1 MIWGAL
7 GVPAEPTLGCDRF
20 CCFAMNYALAQ
31 AVLTGTIE
39 VITFGGAAV
48 LGVAAVRSWVRDV
61 LNPDRALIQLRQQL
75 HTLERKLEEAP
86 EDLRQV
92 GRLRAE
98 NAILTQNN
106 QQLERLLGEFQ
117 QQVQDQKTTLLGLVQ
132 EKQDLLI
139 QVSDRDRQIA
149 QLTTAL
155 QTLEAQA
162 EQRSQDFQELLEER
176 EQILEAMELAQT
188 ERDQLQQLCQHT
200 QSQCNSLETRLAD
213 FSDSQK
219 TLTVSLQTREQELL
233 HLQETLTALESLLR
247 EEQTLRSEKE
257 EQLQQ
262 VRAQLQVLLRQ
273 RLDQQPG
280 IRPQTIRRWL
290 GS

>member
-1 MIWGAL
+1 
-7 GVPAEPTLGCDRF
+7 
-20 CCFAMNYALAQ
+20 MNYALTQ
-31 AVLTGTIE
+31 AVLTGTLE

-61 LNPDRALIQLRQQL
+61 LNPDRTLIQLRQQL
-75 HTLERKLEEAP
+75 QDLERKLEEAP

-106 QQLERLLGEFQ
+106 QQLERLVSQLQ
-117 QQVQDQKTTLLGLVQ
+117 QQVKDQENTLLGLVQ
-132 EKQDLLI
+132 EKQDLLT

-162 EQRSQDFQELLEER
+162 DQRSQDFQELLEER

-188 ERDQLQQLCQHT
+188 DRDQLAQTLQQLQVQQGSLT
-200 QSQCNSLETRLAD
+200 SQASRLD
-213 FSDSQK
+213 EQNRELISN
-219 TLTVSLQTREQELL
+219 LQVREQTIQQL
-233 HLQETLTALESLLR
+233 HDNLTALESLLQ
-247 EEQTLRSEKE
+247 EEQERRAEQETQLIQVR
-257 EQLQQ
+257 EQLQI
-262 VRAQLQVLLRQ
+262 LIRQ
-273 RLDQQPG
+273 RLSQQAG
-280 IRPQTIRRWL
+280 VRPATVRRWL
-290 GS
+290 GGA